1 MSTMRTEDVD
11 VVVADHVED
20 VEWDEEEETEHLVD
34 VMDPGV
40 VESVSTNA
48 SPVTPE
54 RKLIFY
60 YIRIIR
66 SEI

>member
-20 VEWDEEEETEHLVD
+20 VEWDEEEETEHRVD
-34 VMDPGV
+34 VMDLGV

-54 RKLIFY
+54 RKSIFY